1 MTEQTVNIIVN
12 NKKQEDVAA
21 ETTENDKAS
30 DMKLCI
36 HDRGMKRIG
45 DKKNNRYTHELTR
58 L

>member
-45 DKKNNRYTHELTR
+45 DKKTTDTHTN
-58 L
+58 